1 MTFKDEQKQAEFEA
15 FAAYYRLVA
24 QRPHTSAKMSRM
36 NQLESIIRGD
46 YPGALQEL
54 RAEQRI
60 ASAQQAQ
67 ERQLGKQAGGGQQTR
82 RGSSPVVKLPQPGT
96 ARYERLKA
104 AGLLPSQQ
112 AAQEQSGRLEAVKVV
127 AGDDSKNFTEKL
139 KRRTKEIAAVGAKAD
154 ELSTVQLSTG
164 ATFDTEAGR
173 TENDMVQDA
182 VNLNAKDLAAKY
194 GRDLIFEKLLELGET
209 GDTLIEKTDRQL
221 ANLLKR
227 IGA

>member
-24 QRPHTSAKMSRM
+24 QRPHTAAKMSRM

-67 ERQLGKQAGGGQQTR
+67 ERQLGKHGGGALTR
-82 RGSSPVVKLPQPGT
+82 RGSSPEPRQPRPAAPGSQRAQRQAAREAQKSKSAAPVVVAADKPKNQARGKAVKLDLALT
-96 ARYERLKA
+96 DTHD
-104 AGLLPSQQ
+104 
-112 AAQEQSGRLEAVKVV
+112 VK
-127 AGDDSKNFTEKL
+127 
-139 KRRTKEIAAVGAKAD
+139 
-154 ELSTVQLSTG
+154 LSTG
-164 ATFDTEAGR
+164 ATFNVETGR

-182 VNLNAKDLAAKY
+182 VNLNAKDLVEKY
-194 GRDLIFEKLLELGET
+194 GRDLIFEYLIVTGEDRENLEQ
-209 GDTLIEKTDRQL
+209 KTDRQL
-221 ANLLKR
+221 ANFLKR
-227 IGA
+227 AIQQ